1 MSYTSFLPL
10 LKKTGSTLT
19 PDKFHERINIV
30 FHDFEADYYDEMHHD
45 MKESLQQQID
55 LLVSDLFVSN
65 PPSSKNL
72 ILLDVGCGT
81 GLSTQILLNSE
92 LGDYINTIS
101 LLDSSPKMLLK
112 AEEKAANWNKKYTL
126 INGYVSDIKQT
137 FDVVIICSVLHHI
150 PDLQTFL
157 KQIDALLNPGGI
169 LIHLQDPNGDY
180 LTDKMY
186 LERSSLYKSEQS
198 AVKKKR
204 KFGDLVPK
212 NFKNAINRLLGRKTY
227 IDKIN
232 DKLIKEGT
240 IKNRMSADEMWSV
253 TDIHVETKTD
263 TNKGISLQ
271 FLKNKLPNFEL
282 IQFRSYGFFGVLKSD
297 LSSHFKEKEEEFI
310 AQNQNNGRN
319 ISCIWIK
326 NKIG

>member
-1 MSYTSFLPL
+1 MSYASFLPL

-55 LLVSDLFVSN
+55 LLVSDLLASH

-72 ILLDVGCGT
+72 RLLDVGCGT
-81 GLSTQILLNSE
+81 GLSTQIVLNSK
-92 LGDYINTIS
+92 LGNYIDTIT
-101 LLDSSPKMLLK
+101 LLDSSPKMLQK
-112 AEEKAANWNKKYTL
+112 AEEKAVIWNKKHTL
-126 INGYVSDIKQT
+126 LNGYVSDVKET

-150 PDLQTFL
+150 PDLEAFL
-157 KQIDALLNPGGI
+157 KQIDAILNPGGI

-180 LTDKMY
+180 LKDKTY
-186 LERSSLYKSEQS
+186 LERSSQYKSEQS
-198 AVKKKR
+198 TVQKKMKIS
-204 KFGDLVPK
+204 DLLPK
-212 NFKNAINRLLGRKTY
+212 HLKNSINRLLGRKTY

-232 DKLIKEGT
+232 DQLIKEGT

-253 TDIHVETKTD
+253 TDIHVETKTS

-271 FLKNKLPNFEL
+271 FLKNNLNNFEL
-282 IQFRSYGFFGVLKSD
+282 LQFRSYGFFGVLKSD
-297 LSSHFKEKEEEFI
+297 LSVHFKDKEEEFI
-310 AQNQNNGRN
+310 MQQQSNGRN

-326 NKIG
+326 KNI